1 LPLVVAGPTSANLA
15 RNLALELE
23 AELVPVES
31 KTFPDGESY
40 LRFEHD
46 LRGEEVIIVQSSFPA
61 QNRSLIELFLLVD
74 SAKDLGADRAIAVV
88 PYFAYA
94 RQDQRFRAGE
104 GISVKT
110 IVKLIEASGADAF
123 LTVDV
128 HKPDIM
134 KFFHIPAINSTAMP
148 SIGKYLAAFDLKK
161 PHVIAPDEGAINL
174 AESVAKVLKASH
186 SFVRRHRDKRSGVP
200 TTELREIGVKDRD
213 AVIVDDIISTGG
225 TVVSV
230 VKMLKEEG
238 VNDIYV
244 ACTHPLLVDEAKL
257 RILSA
262 GVKKIL
268 GTDSVASEVSEVPIA
283 PVLAESLRKL
293 L

>member
-1 LPLVVAGPTSANLA
+1 MPLVVAGPTSTGLA
-15 RNLALELE
+15 RSLALELK
-23 AELVPVES
+23 AEIVPVES

-40 LRFEHD
+40 LRFERD
-46 LRGEEVIIVQSSFPA
+46 LRAEEVVIVQSSFPS
-61 QNRSLIELFLLVD
+61 QNRSLIELFLMLD
-74 SAKDLGADRAIAVV
+74 SAKDLGAEQAIAVV

-94 RQDQRFRAGE
+94 RQDKRFRSGE

-134 KFFHIPAINSTAMP
+134 NLFHIPAMNLTAMP
-148 SIGKYLAAFDLKK
+148 TIGKYLAALNLKR
-161 PHVIAPDEGAINL
+161 PYVIAPDEGAINL
-174 AESVAKVLKASH
+174 AEAVAKVLNADY
-186 SFVRRHRDKRSGVP
+186 SFFRKHRDKASGVP

-213 AVIVDDIISTGG
+213 AVIVDDIISMGG
-225 TVVSV
+225 TVVNA

-238 VNDIYV
+238 ANDIYV
-244 ACTHPLLVDEAKL
+244 GCTHPLLLGEAKS

-262 GVKKIL
+262 GAKRIL
-268 GTDSVASEVSEVPIA
+268 GTDSVAGEVSEIPIA

>member
-1 LPLVVAGPTSANLA
+1 MPLVVAGPTSSDLA
-15 RNLALELE
+15 RNLASELE

-31 KTFPDGESY
+31 KRFPDGESY
-40 LRFEHD
+40 VRFERD
-46 LRGEEVIIVQSSFPA
+46 LRGEEVIIVQSSFPD
-61 QNRSLIELFLLVD
+61 QNRSLIELFLMLD
-74 SAKDLGADRAIAVV
+74 SAKNFGAERAVAVV

-94 RQDQRFRAGE
+94 RQDKRFRAGE
-104 GISVKT
+104 AISVET

-128 HKPDIM
+128 HKPEIM
-134 KFFHIPAINSTAMP
+134 KLFRIPALNSTAMP
-148 SIGKYLAAFDLKK
+148 LIGKHLATLDLKK
-161 PHVIAPDEGAINL
+161 PHVVAPDEGAISL
-174 AESVAKVLKASH
+174 AESVAEVLKADY
-186 SFVRRHRDKRSGVP
+186 SFFRKHRDKASGVP
-200 TTELREIGVKDRD
+200 TTELREIGIRDRD

-225 TVVSV
+225 TVINV

-238 VNDIYV
+238 VKEVYV
-244 ACTHPLLVDEAKL
+244 ACTHPLLLGEAKA

-268 GTDSVASEVSEVPIA
+268 GTDSVASDVSEVSIA

>member
-1 LPLVVAGPTSANLA
+1 LPLVVAGPTSTGLA
-15 RNLALELE
+15 RSLALELK
-23 AELVPVES
+23 AEIVPVES

-40 LRFEHD
+40 LRFERD
-46 LRGEEVIIVQSSFPA
+46 LRAEEVVIVQSSFPS
-61 QNRSLIELFLLVD
+61 QNRSLIELFLMLD
-74 SAKDLGADRAIAVV
+74 SAKDLGAEQAIAVV

-94 RQDQRFRAGE
+94 RQDKRFRSGE

-134 KFFHIPAINSTAMP
+134 NLFHIPAMNLTAMP
-148 SIGKYLAAFDLKK
+148 TIGKYLAALNLKR
-161 PHVIAPDEGAINL
+161 PYVIAPDEGAINL
-174 AESVAKVLKASH
+174 AEAVAKVLNADY
-186 SFVRRHRDKRSGVP
+186 SFFRKHRDKASGVP

-213 AVIVDDIISTGG
+213 AVIVDDIISMGG
-225 TVVSV
+225 TVVNA

-238 VNDIYV
+238 ANDIYV
-244 ACTHPLLVDEAKL
+244 GCTHPLLLGEAKS

-262 GVKKIL
+262 GAKRIL
-268 GTDSVASEVSEVPIA
+268 GTDSVAGEVSEIPIA

>member
-1 LPLVVAGPTSANLA
+1 LPLVVAGPTSISLA
-15 RNLALELE
+15 RSLASELKAE
-23 AELVPVES
+23 AVPVES

-40 LRFEHD
+40 LRFERD

-61 QNRSLIELFLLVD
+61 QNRSLIELFLMLD
-74 SAKDLGADRAIAVV
+74 SAKDLGAERAVAVV

-94 RQDQRFRAGE
+94 RQDKRFRSGE

-128 HKPDIM
+128 HTPEIM
-134 KFFHIPAINSTAMP
+134 KLFHIPAINSTAMP
-148 SIGKYLAAFDLKK
+148 SIGKFLASLNLKK
-161 PHVIAPDEGAINL
+161 PYIIAPDEGAINL
-174 AESVAKVLKASH
+174 AESVAKVLKADY
-186 SFVRRHRDKRSGVP
+186 SFFRKHRDKASGVP
-200 TTELREIGVKDRD
+200 TTELREIGVKERD

-225 TVVSV
+225 TVINV

-244 ACTHPLLVDEAKL
+244 ACTHPLLLGEAKP

-268 GTDSVASEVSEVPIA
+268 GTDSVESDVSEVSIA
-283 PVLAESLRKL
+283 SVLAESLRKL

>member
-1 LPLVVAGPTSANLA
+1 MPLVVAGLTSADLA
-15 RNLALELE
+15 RRLALELK
-23 AELVPVES
+23 AEVVPVES

-40 LRFEHD
+40 IRFERD
-46 LRGEEVIIVQSSFPA
+46 LRGEEVVIVQSSFPS
-61 QNRSLIELFLLVD
+61 QNRSLIELFLMLD
-74 SAKDLGADRAIAVV
+74 SAKDLGAERTIAVV

-94 RQDQRFRAGE
+94 RQDKRFRSGE
-104 GISVKT
+104 VISVKT

-134 KFFHIPAINSTAMP
+134 KFFHIPAMNSTAMP
-148 SIGKYLAAFDLKK
+148 TIGKYLAALNLKR
-161 PHVIAPDEGAINL
+161 PYVIAPDEGAINL
-174 AESVAKVLKASH
+174 AEAVAKVLNAGY
-186 SFVRRHRDKRSGVP
+186 SFFRKHRDKASGVP

-213 AVIVDDIISTGG
+213 AIIVDDIISTGG
-225 TVVSV
+225 TVVNA
-230 VKMLKEEG
+230 VKMLSEEG
-238 VNDIYV
+238 ANEVYV
-244 ACTHPLLVDEAKL
+244 ACTHPLLLGEATS

-262 GVKKIL
+262 GAKRIL
-268 GTDSVASEVSEVPIA
+268 GTDSVASEVSEIPIA

>member
-1 LPLVVAGPTSANLA
+1 MPLVVGGPTSSDLA
-15 RNLALELE
+15 RNLASELE

-31 KTFPDGESY
+31 KRFPDGESY
-40 LRFEHD
+40 VRFERD
-46 LRGEEVIIVQSSFPA
+46 LRGEEVIIVQSSFPD
-61 QNRSLIELFLLVD
+61 QNRSLIELFLMLD
-74 SAKDLGADRAIAVV
+74 SAKNFGAERAVAVV

-94 RQDQRFRAGE
+94 RQDKRFRAGE
-104 GISVKT
+104 AISVET

-128 HKPDIM
+128 HKPEIM
-134 KFFHIPAINSTAMP
+134 KLFRIPALNSTAMP
-148 SIGKYLAAFDLKK
+148 LIGKHLATLDLKK
-161 PHVIAPDEGAINL
+161 PHVVAPDEGAISL
-174 AESVAKVLKASH
+174 AESVAEVLKADY
-186 SFVRRHRDKRSGVP
+186 SFFRKHRDKASGVP
-200 TTELREIGVKDRD
+200 TTELREIGIRDRD

-225 TVVSV
+225 TVINV

-238 VNDIYV
+238 VKEVYV
-244 ACTHPLLVDEAKL
+244 ACTHPLLLGEAKA

-268 GTDSVASEVSEVPIA
+268 GTDSVASDVSEVSIA

>member
-1 LPLVVAGPTSANLA
+1 MPLVVAGPTSTDLA
-15 RNLALELE
+15 RDVALELE

-40 LRFEHD
+40 IRFERD
-46 LRGEEVIIVQSSFPA
+46 MRGEDVIIVQSSFPA
-61 QNRSLIELFLLVD
+61 QNRSLIELFIMLD
-74 SAKDLGADRAIAVV
+74 SAKDLGVERAIAVI

-94 RQDQRFRAGE
+94 RQDKRFRSGE

-110 IVKLIEASGADAF
+110 IVKLIEASGADVF

-134 KFFHIPAINSTAMP
+134 KFFHIPAMNLTAMP
-148 SIGKYLAAFDLKK
+148 SIGKYLAALDMKK
-161 PHVIAPDEGAINL
+161 PCVIAPDEGAINL
-174 AESVAKVLKASH
+174 AEAVAKVLRTDY
-186 SFVRRHRDKRSGVP
+186 SFLIKHRDKASGVP

-225 TVVSV
+225 TVVNA

-238 VNDIYV
+238 ANDIYV
-244 ACTHPLLVDEAKL
+244 ACTHPLLLGEAKP

-262 GVKKIL
+262 GAKKIL
-268 GTDSVASEVSEVPIA
+268 GTDSVASEVSEVKIA

>member
-1 LPLVVAGPTSANLA
+1 LPLVVAGPTSSDLA
-15 RNLALELE
+15 RNLASELE

-31 KTFPDGESY
+31 KRFPDGESY
-40 LRFEHD
+40 VRFERD
-46 LRGEEVIIVQSSFPA
+46 LRGEEVIIVQSSFPD
-61 QNRSLIELFLLVD
+61 QNRSLIELFLMLD
-74 SAKDLGADRAIAVV
+74 SAKNFGAERAVAVV

-94 RQDQRFRAGE
+94 RQDKRFRAGE
-104 GISVKT
+104 AISVET

-128 HKPDIM
+128 HKPEIM
-134 KFFHIPAINSTAMP
+134 KLFRIPALNSTAMP
-148 SIGKYLAAFDLKK
+148 LIGKHLATLDLKK
-161 PHVIAPDEGAINL
+161 PHVVAPDEGAISL
-174 AESVAKVLKASH
+174 AESVAEVLKADY
-186 SFVRRHRDKRSGVP
+186 SFFRKHRDKASGVP
-200 TTELREIGVKDRD
+200 TTELREIGIRDRD

-225 TVVSV
+225 TVINV

-238 VNDIYV
+238 VKEVYV
-244 ACTHPLLVDEAKL
+244 ACTHPLLLGEAKA

-268 GTDSVASEVSEVPIA
+268 GTDSVASDVSEVSIA

>member
-1 LPLVVAGPTSANLA
+1 LPLVVTGPTSTSLA
-15 RNLALELE
+15 RSLASELK
-23 AELVPVES
+23 AEVVPVES

-40 LRFEHD
+40 LRFERD

-61 QNRSLIELFLLVD
+61 QNRSLIELFLMLD
-74 SAKDLGADRAIAVV
+74 SAKDLGAERAVAVV

-94 RQDQRFRAGE
+94 RQDKRFRSGE
-104 GISVKT
+104 GISVNT

-128 HKPDIM
+128 HTPEIM
-134 KFFHIPAINSTAMP
+134 KLFHIPAINSTAMP
-148 SIGKYLAAFDLKK
+148 SIGKYLAALNLKK
-161 PHVIAPDEGAINL
+161 PHVIAPDEGATYL
-174 AESVAKVLKASH
+174 AESVARVLKADH
-186 SFVRRHRDKRSGVP
+186 SFFRKHRDKASGVP
-200 TTELREIGVKDRD
+200 KTELREIDVEDRD

-225 TVVSV
+225 TVVNV
-230 VKMLKEEG
+230 VKMLKDEG

-244 ACTHPLLVDEAKL
+244 ACTHPLLLGEAKL

-268 GTDSVASEVSEVPIA
+268 GTDSVASDVSEVPIA

>member
-1 LPLVVAGPTSANLA
+1 LPLVVAGPTSTGLA
-15 RNLALELE
+15 RDVALELE
-23 AELVPVES
+23 AEVAQVES

-40 LRFEHD
+40 LRFERD
-46 LRGEEVIIVQSSFPA
+46 LRGEVAIIVQSLFPG
-61 QNRSLIELFLLVD
+61 QNRSLIELFLMLD
-74 SAKDLGADRAIAVV
+74 SAKDLGVERAIAVV

-94 RQDQRFRAGE
+94 RQDKRFRSGE

-134 KFFHIPAINSTAMP
+134 KFFHIPAINLTAMP
-148 SIGKYLAAFDLKK
+148 LIGKYLAALDMKK
-161 PHVIAPDEGAINL
+161 PWVIAPDEGAINL
-174 AESVAKVLKASH
+174 AESVAKVLGANY
-186 SFVRRHRDKRSGVP
+186 SFLIKHRDKASGVP
-200 TTELREIGVKDRD
+200 TTELREIGVRDRD

-225 TVVSV
+225 TVVNA

-238 VNDIYV
+238 ANNVYV
-244 ACTHPLLVDEAKL
+244 ACTHPLLLGEAKL
-257 RILSA
+257 KILSA
-262 GVKKIL
+262 GAKKIL
-268 GTDSVASEVSEVPIA
+268 GTDSVASEVSEVKIA